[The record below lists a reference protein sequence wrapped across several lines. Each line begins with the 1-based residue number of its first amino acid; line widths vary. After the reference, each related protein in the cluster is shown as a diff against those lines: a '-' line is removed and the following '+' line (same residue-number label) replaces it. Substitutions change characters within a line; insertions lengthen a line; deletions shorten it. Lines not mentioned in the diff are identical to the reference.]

1 MILTDKAELN
11 FNLWLIEYYLKN
23 RQDYNRFSNE
33 IILRKHYRKTEV
45 EKNALIIEWL
55 DSANIFIQIDFENR
69 EPIFSY
75 YVYSG
80 KDICSGE
87 YNANSRSEATQQA
100 ILKANSLYN
109 DMNK

>member
-1 MILTDKAELN
+1 MILTDKAKEDFLK
-11 FNLWLIEYYLKN
+11 YYN
-23 RQDYNRFSNE
+23 NHSNNYLLSFTDFE
-33 IILRKHYRKTEV
+33 DLPTSV
-45 EKNALIIEWL
+45 QNALIIEWL
-55 DSANIFIQIDFENR
+55 DSVNIFIQIDFENR

-100 ILKANSLYN
+100 IIKANEIYN
-109 DMNK
+109 NLNTKENEK